1 MLNQFLNG
9 AIMFGLL
16 IAAVFF
22 LRFWRRSAERLFAMF
37 AAAFFV
43 LAIERVVLAIVQ
55 PENEFRPYVYF
66 VRLLAFVLIIIA
78 IIDKNRSSARATAP
92 KRDSGTR

>member
-9 AIMFGLL
+9 AIMFGFV

-22 LRFWRRSAERLFAMF
+22 LRFWRRSADRLFAIF

-43 LAIERVVLAIVQ
+43 LAIERVVLAIIR
-55 PENEFRPYVYF
+55 PENEFAPYVYS
-66 VRLLAFVLIIIA
+66 VRLLAFVLIIVA
-78 IIDKNRSSARATAP
+78 IIDKNRSAKAAAP
-92 KRDSGTR
+92 KHDSGTP

>member
-9 AIMFGLL
+9 AIMFGFL

-22 LRFWRRSAERLFAMF
+22 LRFWRRSAERLFAIF

-43 LAIERVVLAIVQ
+43 LAIERVVLAVIQ
-55 PENEFRPYVYF
+55 PENEFRPYVYL
-66 VRLLAFVLIIIA
+66 VRLLAFVLIIVA
-78 IIDKNRSSARATAP
+78 IIDKNRSARAVAP
-92 KRDSGTR
+92 KRDSSGR

>member
-9 AIMFGLL
+9 AIMFGFL
-16 IAAVFF
+16 IAALFF
-22 LRFWRRSAERLFAMF
+22 LRFWRRSAERLFAIF

-43 LAIERVVLAIVQ
+43 QAIERVVLAVIR

-66 VRLLAFVLIIIA
+66 VRLLAFALIIIA
-78 IIDKNRSSARATAP
+78 IIDKNRSARAAAP
-92 KRDSGTR
+92 KRDAGAR